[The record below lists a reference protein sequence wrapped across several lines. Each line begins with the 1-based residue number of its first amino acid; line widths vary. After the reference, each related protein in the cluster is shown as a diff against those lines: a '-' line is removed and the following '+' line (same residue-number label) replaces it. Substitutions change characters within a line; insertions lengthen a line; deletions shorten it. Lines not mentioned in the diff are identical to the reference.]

1 MQSLSP
7 DNAPMSEQNRAITFM
22 AFAEFCEDRQLAAA
36 IEAEFGDEY
45 RAVFN
50 E

>member
-1 MQSLSP
+1 
-7 DNAPMSEQNRAITFM
+7 M